1 MTTPPRQRRTRAEQQ
16 AETRARL
23 LEAAA
28 EAFAAHGF
36 DGTSIDRIT
45 ELAGY
50 TRGAFYSN
58 YSDKA
63 ELLLELSD
71 ARMASFAA
79 VLPDILAAGQAD
91 QVREVARWLVE
102 QPPPIETLLLVELG
116 RLRHDN
122 PEVAGVLDRLVSGS
136 LGFVDAVLDAAP
148 DQAPA
153 APGPDRAAL
162 SQALLAAVVGLSLLR
177 HLGVEVEARTVEL
190 LLAGVLHS
198 PVLARDAA
206 DGGHASDGVG
216 TAGDGHAARPPAD
229 GGDAP

>member
-1 MTTPPRQRRTRAEQQ
+1 VTTPPRQRRTRAEQQ
-16 AETRARL
+16 AETRDRL

-36 DGTSIDRIT
+36 EGASIDRIT

-58 YSDKA
+58 YTDKS

-79 VLPDILAAGQAD
+79 ILPDVLAAGQAD
-91 QVREVARWLVE
+91 QVREVARWLVD

-122 PEVAGVLDRLVSGS
+122 PEVAGVIDRLVTGT

-148 DQAPA
+148 DQSPA
-153 APGPDRAAL
+153 VPGPDRAAL
-162 SQALLAAVVGLSLLR
+162 SEALLAAVVGLSLLR
-177 HLGVEVEARTVEL
+177 HLGVEVAERTVEL

-198 PVLARDAA
+198 PVLEDAEAEADA
-206 DGGHASDGVG
+206 DGD
-216 TAGDGHAARPPAD
+216 AR
-229 GGDAP
+229 

>member
-1 MTTPPRQRRTRAEQQ
+1 MTPPPRQRRTRAEQQ

-36 DGTSIDRIT
+36 EGASIDRIT

-79 VLPDILAAGQAD
+79 ILPDVLAAGQAD
-91 QVREVARWLVE
+91 QVREVARWLVD

-116 RLRHDN
+116 RLRHDH
-122 PEVAGVLDRLVSGS
+122 PEVAAVLDRLVSGS

-148 DQAPA
+148 EQSPV

-162 SQALLAAVVGLSLLR
+162 SEALLAAVVGLSLLR
-177 HLGVEVEARTVEL
+177 HLGVEVAERTVEL

-198 PVLARDAA
+198 PVLDDAEADA
-206 DGGHASDGVG
+206 DGD
-216 TAGDGHAARPPAD
+216 TR
-229 GGDAP
+229 

>member
-1 MTTPPRQRRTRAEQQ
+1 VTTPPRQRRTRAEQQ

-36 DGTSIDRIT
+36 EGASIDRIT

-58 YSDKA
+58 YTDKS

-79 VLPDILAAGQAD
+79 ILPDVLAAGQAD
-91 QVREVARWLVE
+91 QVREVARWLVD

-122 PEVAGVLDRLVSGS
+122 PEVAGVIDRLVTGT

-148 DQAPA
+148 DQSPA
-153 APGPDRAAL
+153 VPGPDRAAL
-162 SQALLAAVVGLSLLR
+162 SEALLAAVVGLSLLR
-177 HLGVEVEARTVEL
+177 HLGVEVAERTVEL

-198 PVLARDAA
+198 PVLEDAEAEADA
-206 DGGHASDGVG
+206 DGD
-216 TAGDGHAARPPAD
+216 AR
-229 GGDAP
+229 

>member
-1 MTTPPRQRRTRAEQQ
+1 MTPPPRQRRTRAEQQ

-36 DGTSIDRIT
+36 EGASIDRIT

-79 VLPDILAAGQAD
+79 ILPDVLAAGQAD
-91 QVREVARWLVE
+91 QVREVARWRVD

-116 RLRHDN
+116 RLRHDH
-122 PEVAGVLDRLVSGS
+122 PEVAAVLDRLVSGS

-148 DQAPA
+148 DQSPV

-162 SQALLAAVVGLSLLR
+162 SEALLAAVVGLSLLR
-177 HLGVEVEARTVEL
+177 HLGVEVAERTVEL

-198 PVLARDAA
+198 PVLDDAEADA
-206 DGGHASDGVG
+206 DGD
-216 TAGDGHAARPPAD
+216 AR
-229 GGDAP
+229 

>member
-1 MTTPPRQRRTRAEQQ
+1 MTPPPRQRRTRAEQQ

-28 EAFAAHGF
+28 EVFAANGF
-36 DGTSIDRIT
+36 DGASIDRIT
-45 ELAGY
+45 EQAGY

-63 ELLLELSD
+63 ELLLELSE

-79 VLPDILAAGQAD
+79 ILPDILAAGQAD

-116 RLRHDN
+116 RMRHDH
-122 PEVAGVLDRLVSGS
+122 PEVAELLDRLVTRS
-136 LGFVDAVLDAAP
+136 LGFVDAMLDAAP
-148 DQAPA
+148 DQSPA

-162 SQALLAAVVGLSLLR
+162 SQALLGAVIGLSMLR
-177 HLGVEVEARTVEL
+177 HLGVEVAPRTVEL

-198 PVLARDAA
+198 PVLESGPGGADGPTEGDGPAA
-206 DGGHASDGVG
+206 DDG
-216 TAGDGHAARPPAD
+216 AAR
-229 GGDAP
+229 

>member
-28 EAFAAHGF
+28 EVFAAHGF
-36 DGTSIDRIT
+36 DGASIDRIT
-45 ELAGY
+45 EQAGY

-63 ELLLELSD
+63 ELLLELSE

-79 VLPDILAAGQAD
+79 ILPDILAAGQAD

-116 RLRHDN
+116 RMRRDH
-122 PEVAGVLDRLVSGS
+122 PEVAELLDRLVTRS

-148 DQAPA
+148 DQSPA

-162 SQALLAAVVGLSLLR
+162 SQALLGAVIGLSMLR
-177 HLGVEVEARTVEL
+177 HLGVEVAPRTVEL

-198 PVLARDAA
+198 PVLETGPGGA
-206 DGGHASDGVG
+206 DGLAL
-216 TAGDGHAARPPAD
+216 GDGPSEDGGAAR
-229 GGDAP
+229 

>member
-1 MTTPPRQRRTRAEQQ
+1 MTIPPRQRRTRAEQQ

-36 DGTSIDRIT
+36 DGASIDRIT
-45 ELAGY
+45 ERAGY

-71 ARMASFAA
+71 ARMAAFAA
-79 VLPDILAAGQAD
+79 ILPDILTAGQAD
-91 QVREVARWLVE
+91 QVREVARWLVD
-102 QPPPIETLLLVELG
+102 QPPPIESLLLVELG

-122 PEVAGVLDRLVSGS
+122 PEVAALLDRLVTGS

-148 DQAPA
+148 DQSPA
-153 APGPDRAAL
+153 APGPARAAL
-162 SQALLAAVVGLSLLR
+162 SQALLAAVIGLSLLR

-198 PVLARDAA
+198 PVLDSDGGAA
-206 DGGHASDGVG
+206 DGDGAG
-216 TAGDGHAARPPAD
+216 EGDGAAP

>member
-1 MTTPPRQRRTRAEQQ
+1 MTGMTDPPRQRRTRAEQQ

-28 EAFAAHGF
+28 EAFAAQGF
-36 DGTSIDRIT
+36 EGASIDGIT
-45 ELAGY
+45 ERAGY

-58 YSDKA
+58 FSDKA

-116 RLRHDN
+116 RLRHAN
-122 PEVAGVLDRLVSGS
+122 AEVAALLDRLVTGS
-136 LGFVDAVLDAAP
+136 LGFVDTVLDAAP
-148 DQAPA
+148 DQSPA
-153 APGPDRAAL
+153 APGPDRTAL

-177 HLGVEVEARTVEL
+177 HLGVEVDARTVEL

-198 PVLARDAA
+198 PVLDEGDAGARPPGVAPSA
-206 DGGHASDGVG
+206 DGGG
-216 TAGDGHAARPPAD
+216 
-229 GGDAP
+229 AP

>member
-1 MTTPPRQRRTRAEQQ
+1 MTGMTDPPRQRRTRAEQQ

-28 EAFAAHGF
+28 EAFAAQGF
-36 DGTSIDRIT
+36 EGASIDGIT
-45 ELAGY
+45 ERAGY

-58 YSDKA
+58 FSDKA

-71 ARMASFAA
+71 ARMASFSA

-116 RLRHDN
+116 RLRHAN
-122 PEVAGVLDRLVSGS
+122 AEVAALLDRLVTGS

-148 DQAPA
+148 DQSPA
-153 APGPDRAAL
+153 APGPDRTAL

-177 HLGVEVEARTVEL
+177 HLGVEVDARTVEL

-198 PVLARDAA
+198 PVLDEGDAGARPPGVAPSA
-206 DGGHASDGVG
+206 DGGG
-216 TAGDGHAARPPAD
+216 
-229 GGDAP
+229 AP

>member
-1 MTTPPRQRRTRAEQQ
+1 MTPPPRQRRTRAEQQ

-28 EAFAAHGF
+28 EVFAANGF
-36 DGTSIDRIT
+36 DGASIDRIT
-45 ELAGY
+45 EQAGY

-63 ELLLELSD
+63 ELLLELSE

-79 VLPDILAAGQAD
+79 ILPDILAAGQAD

-116 RLRHDN
+116 RMRHDH
-122 PEVAGVLDRLVSGS
+122 PEVAELLDRLVTRS
-136 LGFVDAVLDAAP
+136 LGFVDAMLDAAP
-148 DQAPA
+148 DQSPA

-162 SQALLAAVVGLSLLR
+162 SQALLGAVIGLSMLR
-177 HLGVEVEARTVEL
+177 HLGVEVAPRTVEL

-198 PVLARDAA
+198 PVLESGPGGADRPTECDGPAA
-206 DGGHASDGVG
+206 DDG
-216 TAGDGHAARPPAD
+216 AAR
-229 GGDAP
+229 

>member
-1 MTTPPRQRRTRAEQQ
+1 VTTPPHQRRTRAEQQ

-36 DGTSIDRIT
+36 EGASIDRIT

-58 YSDKA
+58 YTDKS

-79 VLPDILAAGQAD
+79 ILPDVLAAGQAD
-91 QVREVARWLVE
+91 QVREVARWLVD

-122 PEVAGVLDRLVSGS
+122 PEVAGVIDRLVTGT

-148 DQAPA
+148 DQSPA
-153 APGPDRAAL
+153 VPGPDRAAL
-162 SQALLAAVVGLSLLR
+162 SEALLAAVVGLSLLR
-177 HLGVEVEARTVEL
+177 HLGVEVAERTVEL

-198 PVLARDAA
+198 PVLEDAEAEADA
-206 DGGHASDGVG
+206 DGD
-216 TAGDGHAARPPAD
+216 AR
-229 GGDAP
+229 

>member
-1 MTTPPRQRRTRAEQQ
+1 MTPPPRPRRTRAEQQ

-36 DGTSIDRIT
+36 EGASIDRIT

-79 VLPDILAAGQAD
+79 ILPDVLAAGQAD
-91 QVREVARWLVE
+91 QVREVARWLVD

-116 RLRHDN
+116 RLRHDH
-122 PEVAGVLDRLVSGS
+122 PEVAAVLDRLVSGS

-148 DQAPA
+148 DQSPVD
-153 APGPDRAAL
+153 PGPDRAAL
-162 SQALLAAVVGLSLLR
+162 SEALLAAVVGLSLLR
-177 HLGVEVEARTVEL
+177 HLGVEVAERTVEL

-198 PVLARDAA
+198 PVLDDAEADA
-206 DGGHASDGVG
+206 DGD
-216 TAGDGHAARPPAD
+216 TR
-229 GGDAP
+229 

>member
-1 MTTPPRQRRTRAEQQ
+1 MTPPPRQRRTRAEQQ

-36 DGTSIDRIT
+36 EGASIDRIT

-79 VLPDILAAGQAD
+79 ILPDVLAAGQAD
-91 QVREVARWLVE
+91 QVREVARWLVD

-116 RLRHDN
+116 RLRHDH
-122 PEVAGVLDRLVSGS
+122 PEVAAVLDRLVSGS

-148 DQAPA
+148 DQSPV

-162 SQALLAAVVGLSLLR
+162 SEALLAAVVGLSLLR
-177 HLGVEVEARTVEL
+177 HLGVEVAERTVEL

-198 PVLARDAA
+198 PVLDDAEADA
-206 DGGHASDGVG
+206 DGD
-216 TAGDGHAARPPAD
+216 AR
-229 GGDAP
+229 